1 MGGTGRDSIDW
12 TVAGAVAEVVVA
24 LCFQCSRLRLLV
36 ERCGLTQ
43 LMSCD
48 KHRLQGMRAQSP
60 RYFVV
65 TSLRLVRRAL
75 SVLR

>member
-1 MGGTGRDSIDW
+1 MGAAGRDSIDW
-12 TVAGAVAEVVVA
+12 TVAASVAEEVVA
-24 LCFQCSRLRLLV
+24 SCFQCSRLRLLV
-36 ERCGLTQ
+36 ERYDLTQ
-43 LMSCD
+43 LTDCD
-48 KHRLQGMRAQSP
+48 KHRLQEMRARSP